1 MLHLQNRTG
10 RWHGSVPEILR
21 LIDDLG
27 ADNLRFA
34 LNTSCADVKDSL
46 KQAGD
51 RLGLVL
57 ASAPGKLVPEMQRPV
72 WEGQVDVTALRALKA
87 PVVLEGE
94 HIGPDDVFLDVQV
107 VWGAPTHNH
116 QP

>member
-1 MLHLQNRTG
+1 M
-10 RWHGSVPEILR
+10 PEVLR
-21 LIDDLG
+21 LIDELG

-51 RLGLVL
+51 RLGMVLV
-57 ASAPGKLVPEMQRPV
+57 SAPDRLMPEIQRPV
-72 WEGQVDVTALRALKA
+72 RNSGVDLSALRALKA
-87 PVVLEGE
+87 PVVLDGE
-94 HIGPDDVFLDVQV
+94 YAGPDDVFKDVTA
-107 VWGAPTHNH
+107 VWGPPAKGL